1 MSADTESLLE
11 MTSMCDQEVRSLR
24 ASQNPVRK
32 FKVSCIFRG
41 ICEEGVGQSFASA
54 WTSSAVSV
62 KPRSR

>member
-11 MTSMCDQEVRSLR
+11 MTSTCDQEVSSLR

-32 FKVSCIFRG
+32 FKVSWIFRG
-41 ICEEGVGQSFASA
+41 ICRRRSSQSFASA
-54 WTSSAVSV
+54 WASSAVSV